1 MSRSTATQAGAG
13 ADPQSALSTR
23 GIRRDAPV
31 EVEDWTSFQVG
42 RRRRPSRWLAT
53 DHQPMSAPPSLSGW
67 ARA

>member
-13 ADPQSALSTR
+13 ADPQSALLTR

-31 EVEDWTSFQVG
+31 EVEDSSSFQVG
-42 RRRRPSRWLAT
+42 LRRRRSRWLAT
-53 DHQPMSAPPSLSGW
+53 EHQPMSGSPSLSGW